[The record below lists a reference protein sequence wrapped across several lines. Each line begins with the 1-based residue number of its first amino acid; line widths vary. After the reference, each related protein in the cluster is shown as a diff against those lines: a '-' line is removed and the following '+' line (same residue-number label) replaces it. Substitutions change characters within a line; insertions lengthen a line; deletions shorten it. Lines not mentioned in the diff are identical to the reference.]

1 MPCCRLPEAR
11 HRDADSEE
19 ASALKWKQ
27 CFQSAS
33 EIARSPPDVDSAS
46 VVQFVAPGLVLRA
59 NTLVLGATHETA
71 RARGG
76 QPRRP
81 WFPVRHAQRL
91 ARRGGEPCT
100 AIQSGRPGSSRT
112 DPPGR

>member
-19 ASALKWKQ
+19 AAALKWKQ

-33 EIARSPPDVDSAS
+33 EIASSPPDIDSAS
-46 VVQFVAPGLVLRA
+46 VVQFAAPGLVLRT
-59 NTLVLGATHETA
+59 NMLVLGAANETA

-76 QPRRP
+76 QPRHP
-81 WFPVRHAQRL
+81 CLSVRHARRL
-91 ARRGGEPCT
+91 AGRRRE
-100 AIQSGRPGSSRT
+100 SGPHSRPGYPRLA
-112 DPPGR
+112 